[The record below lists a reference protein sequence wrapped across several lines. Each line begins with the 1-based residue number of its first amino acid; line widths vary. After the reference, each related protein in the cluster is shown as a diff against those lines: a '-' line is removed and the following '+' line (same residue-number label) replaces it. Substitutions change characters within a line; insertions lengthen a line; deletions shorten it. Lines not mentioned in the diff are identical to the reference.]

1 MSGLEAVAIISCV
14 AGLIETLNVGCR
26 IVQEIKRRRRAHR
39 ADGALPPSDDL
50 EKTIEDG
57 RNSIQK
63 LVDKGNK
70 RFGPDFEAGDGTTSS
85 CLMERVIANL

>member
-26 IVQEIKRRRRAHR
+26 IVKSIKERRRAHR
-39 ADGALPPSDDL
+39 ADGALPPSEDL

-70 RFGPDFEAGDGTTSS
+70 RFGSDFEAGDGTTTLSYI
-85 CLMERVIANL
+85 ERVAG